1 MMDSINAYVL
11 EQAATCSLRWRDL
24 SNEAFPININESPA
38 SFYRNPLWSNGK
50 ARLTQV
56 SLDESRITMELTP
69 ASLTTFMPPASIQS
83 RAWV

>member
-38 SFYRNPLWSNGK
+38 SFYRNPCG
-50 ARLTQV
+50 A
-56 SLDESRITMELTP
+56 M
-69 ASLTTFMPPASIQS
+69 ASAPDTG
-83 RAWV
+83 